1 MSGVDGRA
9 TRPPQRIVA
18 PPTGHPAGWYP
29 DPSGA
34 PAHRYYDGRS
44 WTPHVSGHFPAVD
57 RVAHGTLDV
66 RAAFGAAVV
75 LLVSLITSRYVIEWL
90 VTYEWP
96 IVVYAGIA
104 VLLGYGPS
112 VLWCVVA
119 ARRWGTGRFFADT
132 GMQVRWVDLGWGPLV
147 WVAAIAG
154 QLVAVVV
161 IEAFGI
167 PLVSNTEGI
176 SDLARDRTYVISILV
191 TTVVAAPVVEELV
204 FRGVMLRGLR
214 SRLPAV
220 AAVGGQGAVFGLAH
234 FDPVR
239 GRGNIGLVLVLTSVG
254 IVLGGAA
261 YLLRRIGPTMVA
273 HAILNGVV
281 MTVVLTR

>member
-1 MSGVDGRA
+1 M
-9 TRPPQRIVA
+9 
-18 PPTGHPAGWYP
+18 
-29 DPSGA
+29 
-34 PAHRYYDGRS
+34 
-44 WTPHVSGHFPAVD
+44 SGHFPAVD

-66 RAAFGAAVV
+66 RAAVGAAVV
-75 LLVSLITSRYVIEWL
+75 LLVSLIASRYVIEWL

-119 ARRWGTGRFFADT
+119 ARRWGTGRFFEDT
-132 GMQVRWVDLGWGPLV
+132 GMQIRWVDLGWGPLV

-220 AAVGGQGAVFGLAH
+220 AAVGRAGRGVRPRPLRPGARSRQHRAGARADVGRHRAR
-234 FDPVR
+234 R
-239 GRGNIGLVLVLTSVG
+239 GRLP
-254 IVLGGAA
+254 AA
-261 YLLRRIGPTMVA
+261 ADRARRSSPTPSSTA
-273 HAILNGVV
+273 S
-281 MTVVLTR
+281 